1 VLHVL
6 RVATIETDLVFFA
19 VVVARERNLAHGWLM
34 GFALF
39 NATETQMNTPTLLSQ
54 RKIQSISAI
63 VILIA
68 AAARADDSPIMSHVD
83 AVLNMEFA
91 NEYVTP
97 RGMIVTD
104 RGLTFQPLLL
114 GLVNVYKGTGFLN
127 DVTLVPGIWSDFCSS
142 QLSKTGPT
150 VTTPPTTE
158 WIEIDPIAGI
168 SFTAEK
174 RFKLD
179 VTWTEFNMQVLN
191 ISTSQH
197 LDSKLTFDDSDFL
210 KAFALHPYFEFWQE
224 LRNKATDADLPA
236 SIGLAPRPGAQDPE
250 PGSSYYFDIGIDPG
264 YTFKDFHNV
273 KVETPCRVMLPNER
287 FYGDFY
293 APSST
298 VGLFELGLKFSVPMS
313 FMPAGMVIGAFTRGS
328 ST

>member
-1 VLHVL
+1 
-6 RVATIETDLVFFA
+6 
-19 VVVARERNLAHGWLM
+19 
-34 GFALF
+34 
-39 NATETQMNTPTLLSQ
+39 
-54 RKIQSISAI
+54 
-63 VILIA
+63 
-68 AAARADDSPIMSHVD
+68 MSHVD
-83 AVLNMEFA
+83 AVLNMEYA

-104 RGLTFQPLLL
+104 RGLTFQPLFL
-114 GLVNVYKGTGFLN
+114 GLVNLYKGNGFFN
-127 DVTLVPGIWSDFCSS
+127 DITLVPGIWSDFCSS

-168 SFTAEK
+168 SLTMEK

-179 VTWTEFNMQVLN
+179 VTWTEFNMQVLD

-197 LDSKLTFDDSDFL
+197 LDSKLTFDDSDYL

-224 LRNKATDADLPA
+224 LRNKATDADLPG
-236 SIGLAPRPGAQDPE
+236 SIGLAPRAGAEHPE
-250 PGSSYYFDIGIDPG
+250 PGPSYYFDIGIDPG
-264 YTFKDFHNV
+264 YTFKDFHNI
-273 KVETPCRVMLPNER
+273 KVETPCRVMLPSDR

-298 VGLFELGLKFSVPMS
+298 VGLFELGLKFTVPMN
-313 FMPAGMVIGAFTRGS
+313 FMPAGYGHWSFHSGFKYLNFVDDNLYHLNSFNEPGKPVRDTFQYYCGLNVFF
-328 ST
+328 